1 MKATKVWSPGGY
13 MPGPVNSLVGKDET
27 LYSPTNGR
35 AQLVEKGKVGVDNQP
50 SSIREDDDNIIL
62 GNDRNWNT
70 GNKISQ
76 EAKPITLQLMRY
88 NKIEDKI
95 SNLQKKSNLDSL
107 SKQTQKLNTDMLS
120 RAKQPLLDG
129 LDRLSQIQK
138 TQHDIEDYTH
148 TMNKF
153 AKGKEYAPGHI
164 PQWWPLAG
172 NMIGAGASA
181 LKLSHWLANRPETTD
196 IYAANRYAPQALR
209 TLNSARINPYSIM
222 QRLQLADRNAAY
234 ELANNGGYSGGQRQA
249 NRTALALGNQRNIA
263 NALESAQEKNIG
275 FRNTAAQAMLQAG
288 ESDAAR
294 RQAANQYRFDQY
306 VRSHGARV
314 KGIESSLADL
324 AKFGQQYWADKIKY
338 KQYADTLG
346 LYQQD
351 VNNRKEAL
359 NAMLGGSKTT
369 TTPTANSTITSNT
382 NSQQI
387 KPQNYLYDMNLSQRQ
402 RLPSNWQDKAI
413 ENIGKLPLPDL
424 PYKYTNFI
432 DTLDWLGYF
441 NALKKENDII
451 IGNNKIPRS
460 KNYTYYD
467 DENFDN
473 AHKQLANLIP
483 YMFNQLPDSSK
494 YFEAYQKVM
503 GKPAKW
509 LRENNQKLIG
519 GDLFKD
525 TGEYNG
531 FTRALPP
538 SVENGSPAT
547 PKQIARGLI
556 LYNPNFKIPSLN
568 KNTIQ
573 NQQQYNFPGFYMNTP
588 IYNYRY

>member
-209 TLNSARINPYSIM
+209 TLNSARINPYGIM

-275 FRNTAAQAMLQAG
+275 FRNAAAQAMLQAG

-306 VRSHGARV
+306 VRSHGARI

-369 TTPTANSTITSNT
+369 TTPTANSVQSAPSIGKIF
-382 NSQQI
+382 Q
-387 KPQNYLYDMNLSQRQ
+387 
-402 RLPSNWQDKAI
+402 PSN
-413 ENIGKLPLPDL
+413 LH
-424 PYKYTNFI
+424 F
-432 DTLDWLGYF
+432 
-441 NALKKENDII
+441 
-451 IGNNKIPRS
+451 
-460 KNYTYYD
+460 TY
-467 DENFDN
+467 
-473 AHKQLANLIP
+473 
-483 YMFNQLPDSSK
+483 
-494 YFEAYQKVM
+494 
-503 GKPAKW
+503 
-509 LRENNQKLIG
+509 
-519 GDLFKD
+519 
-525 TGEYNG
+525 
-531 FTRALPP
+531 P
-538 SVENGSPAT
+538 S
-547 PKQIARGLI
+547 
-556 LYNPNFKIPSLN
+556 
-568 KNTIQ
+568 
-573 NQQQYNFPGFYMNTP
+573 
-588 IYNYRY
+588 IYNYTPKDKIWYRDYNQILNQNRKILDNAYLQEAYNKQLHGDNGSEFMNFMVRDNFSLPTNNIYLKSLNDYEQIAGTDDMEMMARKPSTFSGFFPYGFDVTKLRNNVNNLRY